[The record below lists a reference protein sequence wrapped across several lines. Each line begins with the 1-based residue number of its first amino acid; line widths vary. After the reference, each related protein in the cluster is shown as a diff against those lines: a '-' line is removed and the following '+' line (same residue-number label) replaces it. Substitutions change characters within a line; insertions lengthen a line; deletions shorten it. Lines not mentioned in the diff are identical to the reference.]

1 MISLGTSFHHRCQ
14 VEIIFTIFSA
24 PGLLGRIQ
32 NGSQGCQLQVI
43 IRQLSGGKVSFKF
56 YICSVLYILC
66 FNAFIAC
73 IKQLKIQ
80 SHKLKR
86 IHQ

>member
-43 IRQLSGGKVSFKF
+43 IRQLSGGKVSSK
-56 YICSVLYILC
+56 VLYLQRSLNVL
-66 FNAFIAC
+66 FYV
-73 IKQLKIQ
+73 LMLLT
-80 SHKLKR
+80 HV
-86 IHQ
+86 